1 MKTLSFQ
8 RFGKTKLLLIVGV
21 LLTIIQQMPV
31 IRDNFYQEVRIVLY
45 TLFAFVSIVPFMRVM
60 RRETSV
66 IIKVFS
72 VTILI
77 GFLELIFFDILDPRF
92 QSLELFELVI
102 PYVILISAYSFN
114 FNKEINLL
122 TDIYAFFAVMMGIM
136 LIYHY
141 GGSFV
146 IAEQYLQG
154 VAKNQTGPILG
165 IASIILF
172 EKIITMTRSHS
183 YYFLKSIWYSLL
195 FIGGIACLLILRNRA
210 GLVALFIVQF
220 FIVINRLRKKPTL
233 RSLFVITISALLIL
247 LLILSGYLNP
257 IFNIVNMAFTLN
269 FDLHDLNS
277 LSADRIN
284 TYKLAVEYI
293 RMYPAFGE
301 LTAGE
306 SLYGI
311 AHNYILNKW
320 VKYGLIG
327 SLPFV
332 LFYIYLV
339 LVIMKNAFFEG
350 VNLEGKKTAHW
361 LLIYGFIISVFEYT
375 FPFGPGTSQ
384 VMTWFMLGN
393 YLSNRNK
400 ENLLSNR

>member
-1 MKTLSFQ
+1 
-8 RFGKTKLLLIVGV
+8 
-21 LLTIIQQMPV
+21 
-31 IRDNFYQEVRIVLY
+31 
-45 TLFAFVSIVPFMRVM
+45 
-60 RRETSV
+60 
-66 IIKVFS
+66 
-72 VTILI
+72 
-77 GFLELIFFDILDPRF
+77 
-92 QSLELFELVI
+92 
-102 PYVILISAYSFN
+102 
-114 FNKEINLL
+114 
-122 TDIYAFFAVMMGIM
+122 
-136 LIYHY
+136 
-141 GGSFV
+141 
-146 IAEQYLQG
+146 
-154 VAKNQTGPILG
+154 
-165 IASIILF
+165 
-172 EKIITMTRSHS
+172 
-183 YYFLKSIWYSLL
+183 
-195 FIGGIACLLILRNRA
+195 
-210 GLVALFIVQF
+210 
-220 FIVINRLRKKPTL
+220 
-233 RSLFVITISALLIL
+233 
-247 LLILSGYLNP
+247 
-257 IFNIVNMAFTLN
+257 MAFTLN